1 MKTILQAT
9 VIVFFFFF
17 SFSGSAHA
25 QSGGDKPVPVK
36 PGNTVGERSQQGPAG
51 IPPNYVLYKGYLVPR
66 AAVEAYQSNAGR
78 PQSIPATYTTHRG
91 YLVPRAAVEAQQR
104 SDGRPPAGPR
114 SEEEKRRVMLEQLEK
129 YKALG
134 QARKTKGS

>member
-9 VIVFFFFF
+9 VIVFSFFF
-17 SFSGSAHA
+17 SFAGRAHA
-25 QSGGDKPVPVK
+25 QSGGNKPVPVA
-36 PGNTVGERSQQGPAG
+36 PGTKAGERSQQGPAA

-78 PQSIPATYTTHRG
+78 PQSIPPAYTMHRG
-91 YLVPRAAVEAQQR
+91 YLLPRAAVEAQQR
-104 SDGRPPAGPR
+104 NAGGPPAGPR

-129 YKALG
+129 YKAMG
-134 QARKTKGS
+134 QARKTRGG